1 MPEFLSPID
10 IGNRALQHVGAE
22 FMDAVLGFSENSKR
36 AQQVSFNYGKLRRA
50 ELRRNG
56 WRFAIRKAAL
66 RAIDSNTL
74 LLSPALWSSSV
85 TYFPNSIVADQNR
98 SLWRSLI
105 PVNLGNSPG
114 QVGKDFAW
122 EPYFGPLSVSLYD
135 SSQAYFASELVYTM
149 AGDGTYN
156 VYYSNVNANAV
167 HPALP
172 NQWSK
177 STTYFQTQV
186 VQAFPAW
193 SNVTTYSQG
202 QTVVYTDGNTYSSL
216 VNGNLNHVP
225 STSPAQWALQPT
237 LTLQSQ
243 AVPIFGNTFLQQPQS
258 SPVLEWTIG
267 NTYSIGAFV
276 MFDASMWLSI
286 ANNNTGNIP
295 DTPSSAFWVAVT
307 NGTFAMSAIDLNFD
321 NSPIGNAAWS
331 NIVTYAE
338 DALVTGSDNNV
349 YLSVIASNLNNNP
362 VGDGGVHWVLV
373 WDIAPF
379 SFSMGNGNS
388 QWTQVGGSAF
398 PNGVALASIPIGY
411 PLNSGPVSGMNG
423 QMAANRN
430 MYRLPAGYLCLVGQD
445 PKAGSVSFLGAPSG
459 LMFRDWNI
467 EGNYIVT
474 QDTATIV
481 LRFVADFTDVTR
493 MDDMFCEGLGA
504 RIAVAICEPLTQSA
518 AKIESIRKSYHEYMG
533 EARLRN
539 AIEVGAEE
547 PPLDDYL
554 STRY

>member
-22 FMDAVLGFSENSKR
+22 LMDTTLGFTENSKR

-56 WRFAIRKAAL
+56 WRFAIKKAAL
-66 RAIDSNTL
+66 RAIDGNAM
-74 LLSPALWSSSV
+74 LLSPSLWSSSA
-85 TYFPNSIVADQNR
+85 TYYPNSIVIDQNNAP
-98 SLWRSLI
+98 WRSLVANNVSI
-105 PVNLGNSPG
+105 QPG
-114 QVGKDFAW
+114 QVGTDYAW

-135 SSQAYFASELVYTM
+135 SSQAYFAGEIVYTA

-172 NQWSK
+172 NQWSN
-177 STTYFQTQV
+177 STTYFKAQT

-193 SNVTTYSQG
+193 SSLTTYSQG
-202 QTVVYTDGNTYSSL
+202 QTIVYTDGNTYSSL
-216 VNGNLNHVP
+216 VAGNLNHVP
-225 STSPAQWALQPT
+225 SSSPTQWALQPT

-267 NTYSIGAFV
+267 NTYSIGSFV
-276 MFDASMWLSI
+276 MFDAAMWLSI

-295 DTPSSAFWVAVT
+295 DVPSSAFWVAVT
-307 NGTFAMSAIDLNFD
+307 NGTFATSTIDLNFD
-321 NSPIGNAAWS
+321 NSPIGNAAW
-331 NIVTYAE
+331 NGGTTYAE

-349 YLSVIASNLNNNP
+349 YLSTINGNIANNP
-362 VGDGGVHWVLV
+362 VGDNNVHWLLI
-373 WDIAPF
+373 WAINFAI
-379 SFSMGNGNS
+379 GTGNS
-388 QWTQVGGSAF
+388 QWSQIGGAATAF
-398 PNGVALASIPIGY
+398 GVALASIPIGY

-430 MYRLPAGYLCLVGQD
+430 MYRLPAGYLCPVGQD
-445 PKAGSVSFLGAPSG
+445 PKAGSISFLGAPSG
-459 LMFRDWNI
+459 LMYRDWNI
-467 EGNYIVT
+467 ENDFIVT
-474 QDTATIV
+474 QDSATIV
-481 LRFVADFTDVTR
+481 FRFVADFTDVTR
-493 MDDMFCEGLGA
+493 MDDMFCEGLAA
-504 RIAVAICEPLTQSA
+504 RIALAVCEPITQST
-518 AKIESIRKSYHEYMG
+518 AKIQSIRLSYKEYMG

-539 AIEVGAEE
+539 AIEIGAEE
-547 PPLDDYL
+547 PPMDDYI